1 MMFKELVRTLIN
13 AEMQDI
19 SLYTAEAKAFG
30 GHPTHGARIAELFT
44 GFAEQELRHL
54 KALGEV
60 VNENTGFR
68 YRNTEVPRSI
78 EAALRTHVNRE
89 NDSIVMYR
97 DLLKHLLK
105 KPEGTAVIKGIILSQ
120 RAHLAAIRDLQEQ
133 LKKK

>member
-1 MMFKELVRTLIN
+1 MRYKELVRTLIN

-30 GHPTHGARIAELFT
+30 AHPVHGARINELFL
-44 GFAEQELRHL
+44 GFAEEELRHL
-54 KALGEV
+54 KALGEAV
-60 VNENTGFR
+60 RENTGFR
-68 YRNTEVPRSI
+68 YRNTEVPRSV

-97 DLLKHLLK
+97 ALLKLLLK
-105 KPEGTAVIKGIILSQ
+105 NPEGTEVIKGIILSE
-120 RAHLAAIRDLQEQ
+120 RAHLAAIRELQEL